1 MHRIVQTIFI
11 LRIMYEWISFSV
23 LARVWA
29 VLCLIIF
36 ASGCEDP
43 HASVRFAGVTMATQ
57 YVVTIARGGTLTAHE
72 VKPRVDALLVD
83 VNKSMST
90 YDPESEL
97 SRLNANPSTD
107 WIPVSA
113 PLYRVLDAAKQ
124 IGAASGGAFD
134 VTVGPLVNL
143 WGFGPDIRGDFP
155 TDVQIRAT
163 LARVGQANFELQ
175 AAPPG
180 LRKRRADLAI
190 DLSGIAKGYAVDAVA
205 ELLERLGATDYLV
218 EIGGEIRARGR
229 NAAGEPWRIG
239 IESPVSERRE
249 IAQTVAL
256 TRSGM
261 ASSGTYRNF
270 FERDGVRYS
279 HMIDPTTGYPVAG
292 ELAGVTVLHDSAMV
306 ADAWATALMT
316 LGADRAPAVAEK
328 EGIAALFFSVVADKV
343 VSAPNAA
350 FKAAFGHE

>member
-1 MHRIVQTIFI
+1 MV
-11 LRIMYEWISFSV
+11 EWICSS
-23 LARVWA
+23 LNARVC
-29 VLCLIIF
+29 VTLCLIVF
-36 ASGCEDP
+36 AGGCEDP
-43 HASVRFAGVTMATQ
+43 RASVRFSGVTMATQ
-57 YVVTIARGGTLTAHE
+57 YVVTIARGGELTAQF
-72 VKPRVDALLVD
+72 VKPQVDALLLD

-90 YDPESEL
+90 YDPASEL

-107 WIPVSA
+107 WIAVSA
-113 PLYRVLDAAKQ
+113 PLYRVIEVAKQ
-124 IGAASGGAFD
+124 IGAASEGAFD

-143 WGFGPDIRGDFP
+143 WGFGPDMREDFP
-155 TDVQIRAT
+155 SDTAIRAR
-163 LARVGQANFELQ
+163 LERVGQEQIELQ
-175 AAPPG
+175 AAPPR

-205 ELLERLGATDYLV
+205 ELLESLGATDYLV

-256 TRSGM
+256 TRWGM
-261 ASSGTYRNF
+261 ASSGTYRNY

-279 HMIDPTTGYPVAG
+279 HMLDPTTGYPVTG
-292 ELAGVTVLHDSAMV
+292 DLAGVTVLHASAMV

-316 LGADRAPAVAEK
+316 LGADRAPALAEK
-328 EGIAALFFSVVADKV
+328 EGIAALFFSVTADKV
-343 VSAPNAA
+343 VSEPNAA
-350 FKAAFGHE
+350 FKAALGHE

>member
-1 MHRIVQTIFI
+1 
-11 LRIMYEWISFSV
+11 MYAWIYSAVLTRASV
-23 LARVWA
+23 A
-29 VLCLIIF
+29 LCLIVF
-36 ASGCEDP
+36 ASGCENP
-43 HASVRFAGVTMATQ
+43 PASVRFAGVTMATQ
-57 YVVTIARGGTLTAHE
+57 YVVTIARAGELTAQA
-72 VKPRVDALLVD
+72 VKPQVDAVLVR

-90 YDPESEL
+90 YDPASEL
-97 SRLNANPSTD
+97 SRLNANPATD
-107 WIPVSA
+107 WIAVSP
-113 PLYRVLDAAKQ
+113 PLYYVLDAAQ
-124 IGAASGGAFD
+124 RIGAASDGAFD

-143 WGFGPDIRGDFP
+143 WGFGPEMRQDFP
-155 TDVQIRAT
+155 SEPAIRA
-163 LARVGQANFELQ
+163 LLERVGQEQIELQ

-180 LRKRRADLAI
+180 VRKRRADLAI
-190 DLSGIAKGYAVDAVA
+190 DLSGIAKGYAVDQVA
-205 ELLERLGATDYLV
+205 ELLESLGATDYLV

-256 TRSGM
+256 TQSGM

-279 HMIDPTTGYPVAG
+279 HMLDPTTGYPVTG

-316 LGADRAPAVAEK
+316 LGANRAPAIAEK

-343 VSAPNAA
+343 VSEPNAA
-350 FKAAFGHE
+350 FKAALGHE